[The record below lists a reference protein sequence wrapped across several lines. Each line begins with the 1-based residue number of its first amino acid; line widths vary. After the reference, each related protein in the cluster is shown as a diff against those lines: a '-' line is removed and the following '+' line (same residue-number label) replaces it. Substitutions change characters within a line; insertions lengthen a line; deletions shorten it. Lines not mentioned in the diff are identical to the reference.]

1 MTKNNQSAVKI
12 HSTYIYEANRR
23 ALFEKKFRIACNQGG
38 TRSGKTYN
46 IIILLISV
54 CMNPARFGFTDLSGA
69 MSVSVVSQTLP
80 HLRKGAIRDFL
91 RIMKEYSLYDENS
104 YNRTS
109 QVYTFPNGNYI
120 EFFSADDDKKVRG
133 PGRKILFINEANT
146 VSKDIFIQLN
156 LRTENKIIIDYNP
169 ADLYCWI
176 YDDIIPRKD
185 CMFIKSSYLD
195 NIDFLG
201 KEQVEE
207 IEMLKSQDENY
218 WKIYG
223 LGERGT
229 SENIIYNNW
238 SVVSTLPQKIDE
250 TIYGLDFGFNNP
262 TALVK
267 ISLCDKEPYLQE
279 LLYHTKLTNS
289 QLIDKLKEL
298 EISPTDF
305 IYCDNTEPNRIEE
318 ICYGGFAAI
327 PADKSVKDGI
337 DYVKRLKLKILEDSQ
352 NIIKEIKSY
361 RWKQSSNSVRSENI
375 LDEPVKFNDHILDAA
390 RYALYTH
397 SKQAELRIWKM

>member
-1 MTKNNQSAVKI
+1 
-12 HSTYIYEANRR
+12 
-23 ALFEKKFRIACNQGG
+23 
-38 TRSGKTYN
+38 
-46 IIILLISV
+46 
-54 CMNPARFGFTDLSGA
+54 
-69 MSVSVVSQTLP
+69 
-80 HLRKGAIRDFL
+80 
-91 RIMKEYSLYDENS
+91 
-104 YNRTS
+104 
-109 QVYTFPNGNYI
+109 
-120 EFFSADDDKKVRG
+120 
-133 PGRKILFINEANT
+133 
-146 VSKDIFIQLN
+146 
-156 LRTENKIIIDYNP
+156 
-169 ADLYCWI
+169 
-176 YDDIIPRKD
+176 
-185 CMFIKSSYLD
+185 
-195 NIDFLG
+195 
-201 KEQVEE
+201 
-207 IEMLKSQDENY
+207 
-218 WKIYG
+218 
-223 LGERGT
+223 
-229 SENIIYNNW
+229 
-238 SVVSTLPQKIDE
+238 
-250 TIYGLDFGFNNP
+250 
-262 TALVK
+262 
-267 ISLCDKEPYLQE
+267 